1 MPMRNWGGLGAIFM
15 GNSKLRWSRLAL
27 VVSAVLIIALGTA
40 GCRGAVSAPAD
51 TAPSFEGTATIADQT
66 YTVGQAIA
74 DLLLPAASGGNGTL
88 TYTLDGSV
96 PGLTFDMATSSLGGT
111 PTTAGTYDVEYR
123 VEDADANTA
132 ASDAD
137 VLTFTITVQEPE
149 PDTAPSFTGT
159 VADQSYTVGEA
170 IAPLTLPAASGGEG
184 PLSYSLRPPVPG
196 LTFDPVTRML
206 GGTPTT
212 AGTYDVEYRVEDADA
227 NTAASDADSLTFTI
241 TVQEPEP
248 DTAPSFTGT
257 VADQSYTVGEAI
269 APLTLS
275 AASGGEGP
283 LSYSLRPPV
292 PGLTFDPVTRML
304 GGTPTTAGTYDVEYR
319 VEDADANTAASD
331 ADSLTFTITVQEP
344 EPDTAPSFTGTVADQ
359 SYTVGEAIAP
369 LTLSAASGGEGPL
382 SYSLRPPVP
391 GLTFD
396 PVTRMLGGTPTTAGT
411 YDVEYRV
418 EDADANTAASD
429 ADSLT
434 FTITVQ
440 EPDCSDWNTRAFF
453 EVATAEVVTACIQ
466 AGANVNARNNLFN
479 NATPLHLAA
488 GFTDNPA
495 VITTLLNAGADL
507 EARDVNERM
516 PLHWAAR
523 YNDDPT
529 IITTL
534 LNAGA
539 DLEARDVNDWTPLH
553 FAAGF
558 NDPAVITTLL
568 NAGADL
574 EARTA
579 INATPLHLAAVFT
592 DDPAVITTLLNAG
605 ADLEARD
612 VNNATPLHLAAG
624 FTDNPAVITTL
635 LNAGADL
642 EARDNNDVTPLHLA
656 AVFNDNPTITSAL
669 LEGGADV
676 NAQDN
681 EGLEPLCYAQNPEV
695 IAVLRAAGAVCSE
708 GQSSNLAETIAREP
722 WSDAFRTFKEATP

>member
-96 PGLTFDMATSSLGGT
+96 PGLTFDMATRSLGGT

-137 VLTFTITVQEPE
+137 ALTFTITVQEPE

-196 LTFDPVTRML
+196 LTFDPVTRVL
-206 GGTPTT
+206 SGTPTT

-227 NTAASDADSLTFTI
+227 NTAASDAD
-241 TVQEPEP
+241 V
-248 DTAPSFTGT
+248 
-257 VADQSYTVGEAI
+257 
-269 APLTLS
+269 
-275 AASGGEGP
+275 
-283 LSYSLRPPV
+283 
-292 PGLTFDPVTRML
+292 
-304 GGTPTTAGTYDVEYR
+304 
-319 VEDADANTAASD
+319 
-331 ADSLTFTITVQEP
+331 
-344 EPDTAPSFTGTVADQ
+344 
-359 SYTVGEAIAP
+359 
-369 LTLSAASGGEGPL
+369 
-382 SYSLRPPVP
+382 
-391 GLTFD
+391 
-396 PVTRMLGGTPTTAGT
+396 
-411 YDVEYRV
+411 
-418 EDADANTAASD
+418 
-429 ADSLT
+429 LT

-466 AGANVNARNNLFN
+466 AGANVNARNNLLD

-488 GFTDNPA
+488 GFNDDPAVITTLLNAGADLEARTALNATPLHWAAVFNDDPAVITTLLNAGADLETRDVNKATPLHLAAGITDNPA

-507 EARDVNERM
+507 EARTALNE
-516 PLHWAAR
+516 
-523 YNDDPT
+523 
-529 IITTL
+529 
-534 LNAGA
+534 
-539 DLEARDVNDWTPLH
+539 
-553 FAAGF
+553 
-558 NDPAVITTLL
+558 
-568 NAGADL
+568 
-574 EARTA
+574 
-579 INATPLHLAAVFT
+579 
-592 DDPAVITTLLNAG
+592 
-605 ADLEARD
+605 
-612 VNNATPLHLAAG
+612 TPLHLAAG
-624 FTDNPAVITTL
+624 L
-635 LNAGADL
+635 
-642 EARDNNDVTPLHLA
+642 
-656 AVFNDNPTITSAL
+656 NDNPTITSAL

-681 EGLEPLCYAQNPEV
+681 VGREPLCYAYAQNPEV
-695 IAVLRAAGAVCSE
+695 IPVLLAARAVCSE